1 MKKIYTATVVYNVE
15 YTKKNFFGEDIV
27 YEGEIVVPIDQYL
40 LAFSKKNASDMVV
53 YSNMW
58 DEEIARKIMWRTK
71 RVKDFD
77 VVKKYV
83 MLVEIETDD
92 LDDLSKNMRPKDFA
106 EWQYQKEIN
115 G

>member
-1 MKKIYTATVVYNVE
+1 MKKIYVATIFYGVE

-27 YEGEIVVPIDQYL
+27 YEGEIIVPIDQYL
-40 LAFSKKNASDMVV
+40 LAFSKSNARDMVV

-71 RVKDFD
+71 RIREFD
-77 VVKKYV
+77 VLEKYV
-83 MLVEIETDD
+83 VVEEIETEN
-92 LDDLSKNMRPKDFA
+92 LADLSRNMRPEDFA
-106 EWQYQKEIN
+106 EWQRQKEIN